1 MSGHWESAD
10 FQQKNSAVVSNL
22 LPEKPAFKTA
32 PKFIGYLS
40 TSGAMSSPA
49 REMSFLAPYSFG
61 NLTLKNRIVMAPMT
75 RCRAVGANLPGPLA
89 VTYYRQR
96 ASAGLIITE
105 GSQVSPMG
113 AGFVRTPGI
122 YSREQVD
129 GWLDVTQAVHGA
141 GGKIFLQLW
150 HVGRMSHPDFLGGEL
165 PVAPSALPVDEEIHV
180 PDGKKPI
187 PVPRALEDW
196 EIRDIVRQ
204 FRTGALN
211 AKKAEFDGVEIHG
224 ANGYLLD
231 QFLRDGSNHRTDS
244 YGGSRED
251 RARLP
256 LEVAAAVVSIWGS
269 GRVGYRISPH
279 FLLHAMSDAN
289 PKSTFSSLA
298 QELAIL
304 GVRYIHLVEPVG
316 GRLGAVP
323 PEARMAPLIRAN
335 FPGTLILNGGYDAA
349 TANTAIEE
357 EAADL
362 ISFGAPFLAN
372 PYLPLRFARGAPL
385 NAPESATYYAG
396 EEKGYTDYPALD
408 G

>member
-1 MSGHWESAD
+1 
-10 FQQKNSAVVSNL
+10 
-22 LPEKPAFKTA
+22 
-32 PKFIGYLS
+32 
-40 TSGAMSSPA
+40 MSSLTA
-49 REMSFLAPYSFG
+49 RESTLLAPYAIG
-61 NLTLKNRIVMAPMT
+61 NLTLKNRMVMAPMT
-75 RCRAVGANLPGPLA
+75 RCRAAGAGIPGPLA
-89 VTYYRQR
+89 ATYYRQR
-96 ASAGLIITE
+96 ASAGLIVTE

-129 GWLDVTQAVHGA
+129 GWLEVTQAVHEA

-150 HVGRMSHPDFLGGEL
+150 HVGRMSHPDLLGGEL

-180 PDGKKPI
+180 PGGKKPI
-187 PVPRALEDW
+187 PVPRALEDH

-204 FRTGALN
+204 FRAGAVN

-244 YGGSRED
+244 YGGSREG

-256 LEVAAAVVSIWGS
+256 LEVAAAAVSIWGT

-279 FLLHAMSDAN
+279 FLLHAMSDSD
-289 PKSTFSSLA
+289 PGSTFSGLA
-298 QELAIL
+298 RELAIL
-304 GVRYIHLVEPVG
+304 GVRYIHLVEAVG

-323 PEARMAPLIRAN
+323 PGARMAPLIRAN
-335 FPGTLILNGGYDAA
+335 FKGTLILNGGYDAA
-349 TANTAIEE
+349 AAETAIAEG
-357 EAADL
+357 AADL

-372 PYLPLRFARGAPL
+372 PDLPLRFARGAPL
-385 NAPESATYYAG
+385 NEPDIATYYAG